1 MERFKFCE
9 EGPRGSWLHSP
20 THGFGGRSVCS
31 NLELLFLVGLVETQR
46 WTYNRHRFATARA
59 DPNPRNIPTM
69 TLIEPRTLKGF
80 RDFLPAKMIQREKLM
95 ETAKKVYRRY
105 GFMPID
111 TPALEYLEILTGKG
125 SEETDRQMYHFI
137 DAGGRPVG
145 MRFDLTVP
153 LARFAAQH
161 INELG
166 IPFKRY
172 HIAPVWRG
180 ESPQDGRFR
189 EFIQCDFDTIGTTG
203 VVSDIETALV
213 IHELLLEIGIEQ
225 FRIRINNRQILTG
238 LLDSLELEHQSTLVL
253 RALDK
258 LDKIGPEGVAK
269 ELDQVGITTDQ
280 SNKIFQFAQ
289 IQGPHQQV
297 LSQLAQLLPSSQL
310 ASQGIERLE
319 RVTSA
324 MLAAGVPAHRFEI
337 DVSIARG
344 LDYYTGI
351 IFETTLLELP
361 RIGSVCSGG
370 RYDNLA
376 GLFTKQQLPGIGA
389 SLGLDRLLAALEKLG
404 RLDEAPRTAEV
415 FIPLFDPDRI
425 NDYFALASMVRST
438 GISTEIFPEPKKL
451 GQQLKYA
458 DQRGFL
464 VALIAGARELDQ
476 GLVQIKDLRTQ
487 TATEVAWKNQ
497 PETFLATLKSVLGL
511 NSMLS

>member
-1 MERFKFCE
+1 
-9 EGPRGSWLHSP
+9 
-20 THGFGGRSVCS
+20 
-31 NLELLFLVGLVETQR
+31 
-46 WTYNRHRFATARA
+46 
-59 DPNPRNIPTM
+59 M

-80 RDFLPAKMIQREKLM
+80 RDFLPAKMVQREKLM
-95 ETAKKVYRRY
+95 DTAKRVYRRY
-105 GFMPID
+105 GFLPID

-125 SEETDRQMYHFI
+125 SEETDRQMYHFT
-137 DAGGRPVG
+137 DAGGRSVG

-166 IPFKRY
+166 TPFKRY

-180 ESPQDGRFR
+180 ETPQDGRFR
-189 EFIQCDFDTIGTTG
+189 EFVQCDFDTIGTTG

-213 IHELLLEIGIEQ
+213 IHELLLEIGIDQ
-225 FRIRINNRQILTG
+225 FRIRINNRQILSG
-238 LLDSLELEHQSTLVL
+238 LLESLDLKDRSTVVL

-258 LDKIGPEGVAK
+258 LDKVGPEGVAK
-269 ELDQVGITTDQ
+269 ELEQVGISPVQ
-280 SNKIFQFAQ
+280 SEKIFQFAQ
-289 IQGPHQQV
+289 IQGAHDTV
-297 LSQLAQLLPSSQL
+297 LAKLSALLESNPLA
-310 ASQGIERLE
+310 AQGIERLST
-319 RVTSA
+319 VSNA
-324 MLAAGVPAHRFEI
+324 LLAAGVPASRFEI

-351 IFETTLLELP
+351 IFETSLLELP

-404 RLDEAPRTAEV
+404 RLDQSPRAADV

-425 NDYFALASMVRST
+425 NDYFALAALVRSE
-438 GISTEIFPEPKKL
+438 GISAEVYPEPKKL

-458 DQRGFL
+458 DQRGVL

-476 GLVQIKDLRTQ
+476 GLVQIKDMRTQ
-487 TATEVAWKNQ
+487 TATEVLWRNE
-497 PETFLATLKSVLGL
+497 PEAFLGALKAILGL
-511 NSMLS
+511 GGLVS